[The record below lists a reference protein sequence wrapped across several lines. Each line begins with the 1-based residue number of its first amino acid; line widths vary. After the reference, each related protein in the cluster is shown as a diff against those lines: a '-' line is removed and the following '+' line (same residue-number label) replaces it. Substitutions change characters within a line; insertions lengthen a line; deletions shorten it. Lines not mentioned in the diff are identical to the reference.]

1 MGDGK
6 ACYQCG
12 ETGHLSAN
20 CPNKSRPGFK
30 EMCGDFR
37 RGECSRGDRCRYSH
51 EGPGGVSTRADGREM
66 CGDFKRG
73 MCSRGDTCRYSH
85 DIGGGLGGR
94 ARSRS
99 PNRGLGLGAMPRQS
113 LVGIPL
119 TAAAGMPLYGQL
131 LAMGAG
137 APATGLPPGWEAAL
151 DPNSGR
157 YYYANRT
164 TGQTQWT
171 PPEGTM
177 DPAAAGSMPCAA
189 ATMGGT
195 QPEIGMAGALPEMG
209 MAGALPEMGMV
220 GALPVGWETGT
231 DPASGRQFYFNRGT
245 GQTSWTPP
253 AA

>member
-1 MGDGK
+1 MAER

-12 ETGHLSAN
+12 ETGHMSAN
-20 CPNKSRPGFK
+20 CPNKNRPGFK

-51 EGPGGVSTRADGREM
+51 DGPGGVSTRVDGREI

-73 MCSRGDTCRYSH
+73 TCNRGDTCRYSH
-85 DIGGGLGGR
+85 DIGGSGAR

-99 PNRGLGLGAMPRQS
+99 PNRGLGAMPRQS

-119 TAAAGMPLYGQL
+119 AAGGMPLMGGM
-131 LAMGAG
+131 ASVMGAG
-137 APATGLPPGWEAAL
+137 LPAQGLPLGWEAAL
-151 DPNSGR
+151 DPNTGR
-157 YYYANRT
+157 YYYCNRT

-171 PPEGTM
+171 PPEGTT
-177 DPAAAGSMPCAA
+177 DPTGAGAMAAMASAAAAA
-189 ATMGGT
+189 AAA
-195 QPEIGMAGALPEMG
+195 PIGALP
-209 MAGALPEMGMV
+209 A
-220 GALPVGWETGT
+220 GWEMGT

-253 AA
+253 VA